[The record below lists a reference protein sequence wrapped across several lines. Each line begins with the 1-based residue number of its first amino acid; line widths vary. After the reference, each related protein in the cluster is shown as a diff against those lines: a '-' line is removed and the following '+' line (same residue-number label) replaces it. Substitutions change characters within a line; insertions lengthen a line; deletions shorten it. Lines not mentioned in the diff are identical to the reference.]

1 MKSIK
6 KNKNKKPFRSV
17 TQLLADEK
25 KRKQHKKSLKTFNIV
40 RERDNLLREM
50 QKYIEYATARVV
62 MLSSLKLRLDVV
74 SNKSEDMY
82 LDTAR
87 ITNIV
92 TKLSDNIKEFKTAS
106 QICSLLNKDSNIFDA
121 YEAVTTLAHQVI
133 GILTEA
139 SVLEGDIVEL
149 FNKYKQHMQE
159 YLDKL
164 NQATSSKTIETIEQY
179 SEEEGGNNGESPE
192 EKDSGI

>member
-106 QICSLLNKDSNIFDA
+106 QICNLLNKDSNIFDA
-121 YEAVTTLAHQVI
+121 YEAVTTLAHKVI

-139 SVLEGDIVEL
+139 SVLEGEIIEL
-149 FNKYKQHMQE
+149 FNKYKKYMQE

-164 NQATSSKTIETIEQY
+164 NQTTSSKTIETIEQY

>member
-106 QICSLLNKDSNIFDA
+106 QICNLLNKDSNIFDA
-121 YEAVTTLAHQVI
+121 YEAVTTLAHKVI

-139 SVLEGDIVEL
+139 SVLEGEIIEL
-149 FNKYKQHMQE
+149 FNKYKKYMRE

-164 NQATSSKTIETIEQY
+164 NQTTSSKTIETIEQY